1 MNIVETCHW
10 LCESFLPVVA
20 MIACCMA
27 IIFGAITMFIKFGD
41 SNMVSK
47 SAYEIPLFI
56 TRIFLYIA
64 AAAVALLLFIALV
77 MGMYERGIE
86 HDMCG

>member
-1 MNIVETCHW
+1 MNIVEICHQ

-27 IIFGAITMFIKFGD
+27 IIFGAITMFLKFNETD
-41 SNMVSK
+41 MVSET
-47 SAYEIPLFI
+47 SYEIPWFI

-64 AAAVALLLFIALV
+64 LTAVTLLLFIALV
-77 MGMYERGIE
+77 MGMYERSIE
-86 HDMCG
+86 HGMCG